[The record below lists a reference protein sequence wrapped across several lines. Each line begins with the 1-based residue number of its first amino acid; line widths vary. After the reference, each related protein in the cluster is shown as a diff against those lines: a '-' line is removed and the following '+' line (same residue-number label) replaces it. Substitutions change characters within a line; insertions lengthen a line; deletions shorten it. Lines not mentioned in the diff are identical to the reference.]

1 MEFTIHVQNFLK
13 AAALATVVTAVAVA
27 PANAGEGGKEKCYGV
42 SKAGKNDCAGGKN
55 SCAGS
60 STVDNQGD
68 AWIAVPKGLC
78 ERLTNGSLSAK

>member
-1 MEFTIHVQNFLK
+1 MSVQNFLK
-13 AAALATVVTAVAVA
+13 AAAIATVVTSVALA
-27 PANAGEGGKEKCYGV
+27 PAHAGDGGKEKCYGV

-68 AWIAVPKGLC
+68 AWVAVPKGLC
-78 ERLTNGSLSAK
+78 ERLTHGSLEAK